1 VRNYGKAE
9 ASRRV
14 SAAVRF
20 KRRGQTP
27 LLAWF
32 LEQGGLMRLPKLPR
46 KTRLSI
52 FTLLLPLACFS
63 YVRAEESGPDRAA
76 GVRILR
82 NISYYQGA
90 EADPAMHRLDLYLPE
105 GRKDFPVLVFVHGG
119 GWSRG
124 DKNELGIYSALGH
137 CFARHGIAV
146 VCPNYRL
153 SPKVKHPEHI
163 RDVARAFA
171 WTYHNI
177 AQYGG
182 CPGELFIGGH
192 SAGGHL
198 AALLAADE
206 SFLKAEGLS
215 LQTIRGALPMSG
227 LYTIPL
233 RGSVPRLEERKN
245 WLLSKTGLPL
255 DIGFTLFSV
264 VFGDDPL
271 ARQLA
276 SPIAHV
282 AANLPPFLILCG
294 DNDLPFCDRPW
305 AEAFVKALRAKN
317 GEADFWELSRR
328 NHVSILWNATYDND
342 PATQRMISFILAQV
356 VLDRLPTAPAA
367 AMDFLR
373 ETLASYGTNSRAAGT
388 VFGAPRHVPY

>member
-1 VRNYGKAE
+1 MPILK
-9 ASRRV
+9 SPW
-14 SAAVRF
+14 
-20 KRRGQTP
+20 KT
-27 LLAWF
+27 
-32 LEQGGLMRLPKLPR
+32 GLS
-46 KTRLSI
+46 LS
-52 FTLLLPLACFS
+52 TLLLTLACTAPF
-63 YVRAEESGPDRAA
+63 RADESERSHPA
-76 GVRILR
+76 GVRIIR
-82 NISYYQGA
+82 NVSYYEGA
-90 EADPAMHRLDLYLPE
+90 GADPAMHRLDLYLPE

-124 DKNELGIYSALGH
+124 DKNELGIYNALGR
-137 CFARHGIAV
+137 CFARHGIGL

-153 SPKVKHPEHI
+153 SPKVKHPEHA

-171 WTYHNI
+171 WTYRNI
-177 AQYGG
+177 ARYGG

-206 SFLKAEGLS
+206 SYLKAEGLT
-215 LQTIRGALPMSG
+215 LQTIRGALPMSA
-227 LYTIPL
+227 LYTIPT
-233 RGSVPRLEERKN
+233 RGSVPRLEERSN
-245 WLLSKTGLPL
+245 SLLAKTTLPL
-255 DIGFTLFSV
+255 EVGFSLFSI

-271 ARQLA
+271 VRQVA

-282 AANLPPFLILCG
+282 AAHLPPFLILCG
-294 DNDLPFCDRPW
+294 DSDLPFCDRPW

-356 VLDRLPTAPAA
+356 VLDRIATEPAA
-367 AMDFLR
+367 TIGFLR
-373 ETLASYGTNSRAAGT
+373 ETLASYGVIPVPTPH
-388 VFGAPRHVPY
+388 APRQATPRDSGVGG